1 MVGCSG
7 LSGLAVGDRMM
18 SEQADLFPRAPILDW
33 LPGETLFSLVGRI
46 HGLWG
51 AQDAGRTASLLFG
64 DRRRGTQHD
73 LPGHLGDFVARTDGS
88 LGDANALARDR
99 TLLAF
104 YRHFMSERAE
114 QAAVEDMTDGN
125 IAHLKFR
132 MGLLTSRFRANH
144 PLKAC
149 VACMVRDAQEYGWAY
164 WHTRHQHPGVW
175 WCPDHGVF
183 LRESKLK
190 STGVERFR
198 WTLPREDLLM
208 PVPPGVAQQ
217 GERIGSA
224 VAPFE
229 QLIQGLVGPGQDLRI
244 DVARLKQCY
253 RKQLSERGWTTEG
266 GNIRWSR
273 FLLEYLDFV
282 EPLRQ
287 LPELNA
293 LPTTEEEA
301 CGQLRRAFDSSRSGG
316 HPLWHLIVVSWLFG
330 DAQSFLSAYELMG
343 SDTDTDTGVE
353 VERDVSTSSPSGPE
367 GDPRR
372 ERLILMLRAEG
383 ASMREA
389 ARSVGVD
396 VTTAMT
402 WAATAGYAVKKRPKT
417 LHPGTRKR
425 LIELLERGEEKLVA
439 ATAASVSVGTVTRTL
454 FTEVGLHERWR
465 EARLR
470 RAQDEHRLCWQR
482 LLDDYGGSG
491 VKVMRS
497 LAPAAYA
504 WLYRNDREW
513 LQAHT
518 PEPVSRATKA
528 VRGAIWLR
536 RDGELSVAVSRAAVE
551 LAFHRGRQRILM
563 WELYQAVPALKPK
576 LHVLDRLPLTRKVI
590 EQVLAWRA
598 PLGALED
605 LIDY

>member
-1 MVGCSG
+1 MVGCSA

-33 LPGETLFSLVGRI
+33 LPGETLFSLVSRI

-73 LPGHLGDFVARTDGS
+73 LPGHLGDFVARTEGL
-88 LGDANALARDR
+88 LGDADALARER

-114 QAAVEDMTDGN
+114 QAAVEDMVTGN

-149 VACMVRDAQEYGWAY
+149 VACMSRDVQEYGWAY

-175 WCPDHGVF
+175 WCRDHGVF
-183 LRESKLK
+183 LRESRLK

-208 PVPPGVAQQ
+208 PVPPNVAQQ
-217 GERIGSA
+217 AERIGSA

-253 RKQLSERGWTTEG
+253 RQQLSERGWTTEG

-282 EPLRQ
+282 EPLRR

-301 CGQLRRAFDSSRSGG
+301 RGQLRRAFDLSRSGG
-316 HPLWHLIVVSWLFG
+316 HPLWHLIVVNWLFG
-330 DAQSFLSAYELMG
+330 DVQSFLAAYALMG
-343 SDTDTDTGVE
+343 SDTDVE

-372 ERLILMLRAEG
+372 ERLIFMLRAEG
-383 ASMREA
+383 TSMSEA
-389 ARSVGVD
+389 ENQLVLTS
-396 VTTAMT
+396 
-402 WAATAGYAVKKRPKT
+402 RP
-417 LHPGTRKR
+417 P
-425 LIELLERGEEKLVA
+425 
-439 ATAASVSVGTVTRTL
+439 
-454 FTEVGLHERWR
+454 
-465 EARLR
+465 
-470 RAQDEHRLCWQR
+470 
-482 LLDDYGGSG
+482 
-491 VKVMRS
+491 
-497 LAPAAYA
+497 
-504 WLYRNDREW
+504 
-513 LQAHT
+513 
-518 PEPVSRATKA
+518 
-528 VRGAIWLR
+528 
-536 RDGELSVAVSRAAVE
+536 
-551 LAFHRGRQRILM
+551 
-563 WELYQAVPALKPK
+563 
-576 LHVLDRLPLTRKVI
+576 
-590 EQVLAWRA
+590 
-598 PLGALED
+598 
-605 LIDY
+605 

>member
-1 MVGCSG
+1 MVGCSA

-33 LPGETLFSLVGRI
+33 LPGETLFSLVSRI

-73 LPGHLGDFVARTDGS
+73 LPGHLGDFVARTEGL
-88 LGDANALARDR
+88 LGDADALARER

-114 QAAVEDMTDGN
+114 QAAVEDMVSGN

-149 VACMVRDAQEYGWAY
+149 VACMSRDVQEYGWAY

-175 WCPDHGVF
+175 WCRDHGVF
-183 LRESKLK
+183 LRESRLK

-208 PVPPGVAQQ
+208 PVPPDVAQQ
-217 GERIGSA
+217 AERIESA

-229 QLIQGLVGPGQDLRI
+229 QLIQALVGPGQDLRI

-253 RKQLSERGWTTEG
+253 RQQLSERGWTTEG

-282 EPLRQ
+282 EPLRR

-301 CGQLRRAFDSSRSGG
+301 CGQLRRAFDLSRSGG
-316 HPLWHLIVVSWLFG
+316 HPLWHLIVVNWLFK
-330 DAQSFLSAYELMG
+330 DVQSFLAAYALMG
-343 SDTDTDTGVE
+343 SDTDVE

-372 ERLILMLRAEG
+372 ERLIFMLRAEG
-383 ASMREA
+383 ASMSEA
-389 ARSVGVD
+389 AKSIGVD

-417 LHPGTRKR
+417 LHSGIRKR
-425 LIELLERGEEKLVA
+425 LIELLERGEEKLAA
-439 ATAASVSVGTVTRTL
+439 ATMASVSVGTVTRTL

-465 EARLR
+465 EACR
-470 RAQDEHRLCWQR
+470 RRTQDEHRLCWQR

-491 VKVMRS
+491 VKVMRG
-497 LAPAAYA
+497 LAPATYG

-518 PEPVSRATKA
+518 PMPVLRAA
-528 VRGAIWLR
+528 DAR
-536 RDGELSVAVSRAAVE
+536 RDAVWLQRDEDLRVAVCRAAVE
-551 LAFHRGRQRILM
+551 LASESGRQRVFL
-563 WELYQAVPALKPK
+563 WELYQAVPVLKPK
-576 LHVLDRLPLTRKVI
+576 LRALNRLPLTRKVI
-590 EQVLAWRA
+590 EFVLAWRTQQ
-598 PLGALED
+598 GALED
-605 LIDY
+605 LIGY